1 MLLRYPRCIG
11 LCPTVGYTSDEYV
24 EIYQLFLALVDL
36 AKAAA

>member
-1 MLLRYPRCIG
+1 LRVC
-11 LCPTVGYTSDEYV
+11 TVGYVSDEYV